1 MRKPRSGLAT
11 LSARL
16 RLNSFHYLNDK
27 GSRALSPLPFYFMYM
42 DKRRKKYNEPASLEA
57 QERLIEIM
65 NDSPRVL
72 SFDGT
77 KWELRALKPGTQWLI
92 AQEAIKIQKAESA
105 NMGDV
110 MKQFAVNLPSVAKV
124 LTLGLLNDRR
134 RIFANGKDGEYS
146 KEFQD
151 TYTTILYDTK
161 QENWLSLLVE
171 MIDMLG
177 VEVFFSIT
185 SSIQILRQRLLD
197 RKMTVEEQKRLSR
210 VRSSAG

>member
-1 MRKPRSGLAT
+1 
-11 LSARL
+11 
-16 RLNSFHYLNDK
+16 
-27 GSRALSPLPFYFMYM
+27 MYM
-42 DKRRKKYNEPASLEA
+42 EKRRKKYNEPASLEA

-210 VRSSAG
+210 VRSSAE